1 MDEGGVDRSLCW
13 ETDGHVGQ
21 VRQCRLFTYDVALVK
36 KLFNAVP
43 ERFINVV
50 EGIEQFYDLKKLAF
64 EDAVGR
70 LKAYE
75 ERTR

>member
-1 MDEGGVDRSLCW
+1 
-13 ETDGHVGQ
+13 
-21 VRQCRLFTYDVALVK
+21 VK